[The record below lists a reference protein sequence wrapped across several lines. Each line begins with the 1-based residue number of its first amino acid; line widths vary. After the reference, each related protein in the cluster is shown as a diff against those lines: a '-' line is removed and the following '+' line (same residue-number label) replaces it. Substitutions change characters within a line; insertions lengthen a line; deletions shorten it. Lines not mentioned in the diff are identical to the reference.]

1 MWRDRRSW
9 MEGVCGG
16 IEGAGWR
23 ECVEG
28 QKELDGGSV
37 WRDRRSWVEGVCGG
51 IEGAGWRECVEG

>member
-1 MWRDRRSW
+1 M
-9 MEGVCGG
+9 
-16 IEGAGWR
+16 
-23 ECVEG
+23 EG